1 MKPIG
6 GFFELE
12 IAEAQS
18 IYHEKAIKLA
28 TGRACLNHVL
38 SLLKP
43 SKVYLPYYC
52 CNALFEPMILNEI
65 EYEFYAINEQL
76 EIIRP
81 PNLKHNEFIIYTD
94 FFGIK
99 TKYTNSLIR
108 LYSEKLIVDNT
119 HSFFLKGYK
128 SPNYS
133 FTSARKYFGVPDGA
147 FLYTPSYLNINIS
160 MMRNANV
167 SVQHNVH
174 RLVGL
179 QEKAYAEYIEYE
191 KGLGSE
197 IEIISILSEKILS
210 TINYKEVRKI
220 RNENLNFLREEF
232 GNINLLKIDENEK
245 DCFCYPLLLEK
256 PIEKEIL
263 SNERIFIPNL
273 WMDTLSR
280 KEKNKFELECKIS
293 NELLPLPI
301 DHRYTLK
308 DMKRVSE
315 TIKRNINGKR

>member
-12 IAEAQS
+12 IAKGQS
-18 IYHEKAIKLA
+18 LYHDEAIKFT
-28 TGRACLNHVL
+28 TGRACLNHIL

-43 SKVYLPYYC
+43 SKLYLPYYC

-76 EIIRP
+76 EIKSP
-81 PNLKHNEFIIYTD
+81 PNLKYNEFIIYTD

-99 TKYTNSLIR
+99 TKYTNSLIH
-108 LYSEKLIVDNT
+108 LYNEKLIVDNT
-119 HSFFLKGYK
+119 HSFFLKGYE

-147 FLYTPSYLNINIS
+147 FLYGPSDLNINVS

-167 SVQHNVH
+167 SVQHNVN

-179 QEKAYAEYIEYE
+179 QEKAYAEYLKYE
-191 KGLGSE
+191 KELGSE
-197 IEIISILSEKILS
+197 IETISILSEKILS

-220 RNENLNFLREEF
+220 RNENLNFLRKVF
-232 GNINLLKIDENEK
+232 DNINRLKIDEDEI

-256 PIEKEIL
+256 PIEKEKL
-263 SNERIFIPNL
+263 YKENIFIPNL
-273 WMDTLSR
+273 WMDTLIR
-280 KEKNKFELECKIS
+280 KQKNRFELECKFS
-293 NELLPLPI
+293 MELLPLPI

-308 DMKRVSE
+308 DMKRVNE
-315 TIKRNINGKR
+315 TIKRDINEKR